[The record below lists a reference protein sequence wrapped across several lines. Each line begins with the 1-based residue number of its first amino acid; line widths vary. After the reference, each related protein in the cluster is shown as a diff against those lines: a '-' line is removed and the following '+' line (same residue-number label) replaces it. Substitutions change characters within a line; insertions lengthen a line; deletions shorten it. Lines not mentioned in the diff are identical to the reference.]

1 MKITDKSLKMNYETN
16 DAYLNKKIS
25 LFSLKMNFKH
35 LFTIKYCLNL
45 MVKTPNIL
53 FKKILGVI

>member
-1 MKITDKSLKMNYETN
+1 MKITDKSLKMNYGIN
-16 DAYLNKKIS
+16 DAYLKIKNS
-25 LFSLKMNFKH
+25 LFSLKMSFKR

-45 MVKTPNIL
+45 MVKIPNIL